1 MMTLGFYYN
10 QSACT
15 GCRACQVA
23 CKDRND
29 LPVGILYRH
38 VKSYQTGKFPAAS
51 LYHYAATCNHCES
64 PACVANCPTGAM
76 QKADDGTVQHDDSA
90 CIGCGTCARSCPYE
104 VPQLFEDKGL
114 AGKCDS
120 CKAFRDAGQNP
131 VCVDACCM
139 RALDFGD
146 LDELAQKY
154 GADLVSELP
163 CLLGADTT
171 GPSTLIQAKA
181 CALNDDFKEAVL

>member
-1 MMTLGFYYN
+1 MGQLGFYFN
-10 QSACT
+10 EAACS

-29 LPVGILYRH
+29 LPVGIFYRH
-38 VKSYQTGKFPAAS
+38 VTSYQTGTFPNGAI
-51 LYHYAATCNHCES
+51 YHHSATCNHCEM

-76 QKADDGTVQHDDSA
+76 QKADDGTVVHNDSD
-90 CIGCGTCARSCPYE
+90 CIGCETCARSCPYE
-104 VPQLFEDKGL
+104 VPTLFEDKGIV
-114 AGKCDS
+114 GKCDS

-146 LDELAQKY
+146 LDELSAKY
-154 GADLVSELP
+154 GDNLVRDMPYLPSSE
-163 CLLGADTT
+163 TT
-171 GPSTLIQAKA
+171 NPSTLIAPKQ
-181 CALNDDFKEAVL
+181 CALSDDFSEAYL